1 MGKRVLGKGLS
12 AIISSTTPVDDLENG
27 FIEERSRMVEI
38 SVDLI
43 KPNPDQ
49 PRMHFD
55 EEEIRELSESIKSAG
70 LLQPIIVRQS
80 GEEYFV
86 IAGERRLR
94 AVKLLGMRKIKS
106 TIIRAS
112 EEENITLA
120 LIENIQRTN
129 LDAIEEAKAYRLLIS
144 RFKLKQN
151 ELSQKIG
158 KERAT
163 IANSLRLLNLP
174 EAIQSGISSGTIS
187 VGHAKILLSVPESKQ
202 MEMYNQIVNR
212 GLSVRA
218 MEDIAGEEKKSGG
231 AHPKKT
237 HRDAH
242 VRKMEEM
249 LTSRL
254 GTKVEIK
261 HSGKKGKIEI
271 SYYSLDDFDRIIDL
285 IK

>member
-12 AIISSTTPVDDLENG
+12 AIISSTTPVDDLEKE

-38 SVDLI
+38 GVDQI

-55 EEEIRELSESIKSAG
+55 EEEIRGLSESIKSAG

-94 AVKLLGMRKIKS
+94 AAKLLGMRKIKS
-106 TIIRAS
+106 IIIRAS

-174 EAIQSGISSGTIS
+174 EVIQSGISNGIIS
-187 VGHAKILLSVPESKQ
+187 VGHAKILLSMPESKQ

-218 MEDIAGEEKKSGG
+218 MEGIAGEEKKSGG
-231 AHPKKT
+231 ARSKKN